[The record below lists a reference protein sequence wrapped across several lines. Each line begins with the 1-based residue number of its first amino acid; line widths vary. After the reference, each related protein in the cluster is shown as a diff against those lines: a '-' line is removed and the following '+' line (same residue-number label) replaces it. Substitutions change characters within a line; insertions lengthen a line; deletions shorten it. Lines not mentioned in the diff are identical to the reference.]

1 MGSEIAFAVLLVA
14 GLLILLLLG
23 LEIGWSIGIVAVVG
37 LTWYIDQPISQ
48 VAETA
53 WSSLNS
59 FTLTA
64 MPLFIFMGTILGN
77 TGVNV
82 LPFHYLKL
90 HQAKRCWCMT

>member
-1 MGSEIAFAVLLVA
+1 MGSEIAIAVLLVA

-53 WSSLNS
+53 WSL
-59 FTLTA
+59 
-64 MPLFIFMGTILGN
+64 PCRCLFSWVPSWVIPGSMNVYLPPSTNGSVIF
-77 TGVNV
+77 
-82 LPFHYLKL
+82 
-90 HQAKRCWCMT
+90 QAGWRSP